1 MNSTE
6 MRGGGTDLSEYYP
19 AWYKKRLEFGFCA
32 SDTVVIA
39 VGRLDRNKNHKTILQ
54 AVEKI
59 KDPSIQLVLCG
70 DGEERSVLEKQVKK
84 LDIEKQ
90 VHFLGNRSDMKEL
103 YAMSD
108 VFVLASYREGLSR
121 SIMEAM
127 ICGLPCIV
135 SDIRGNRDLIEDG
148 IGGYLVGPDDALG
161 MAKRIEELTVDR
173 NRRRIMGTV
182 NYQKIRRFDV
192 GKVIKI
198 LQKIY
203 EEVF

>member
-1 MNSTE
+1 M
-6 MRGGGTDLSEYYP
+6 
-19 AWYKKRLEFGFCA
+19 
-32 SDTVVIA
+32 IA